1 MNDHDEIIKQLHELA
16 DWIEKNNGLQCMS
29 VPRKAAYLIAALQ
42 EGFATIDRTTSEKN
56 IITSPEKNM
65 PSNRFNDGK
74 CSPDGHFWAGSMS
87 LNETDASGY
96 LYSIDATHQIH
107 QHEKELTISNG
118 LCWSLDKKYFYFI
131 DTPTLQ
137 VVRYNYIDGNILHK
151 TSIIKIDAVKDGY
164 PDGMTMQDY
173 VDWLFLFKDNPE
185 LLNLEHYINY
195 DKLIN
200 NVEIKYEKDRT
211 PPPSKKLTP
220 LNSENYFTQMYSEP
234 PTMVQSDFRRVEGE
248 VRVSTNQGSI
258 TNGLLPYNF
267 EKYGDFKQNFDVLGQ
282 NGKIYNEKMAD
293 KTDPYFLGAMV
304 GPNWNVSKKNLG

>member
-1 MNDHDEIIKQLHELA
+1 MKFYQFMVFLFFFIFLFCFYGNRIYTK
-16 DWIEKNNGLQCMS
+16 MT
-29 VPRKAAYLIAALQ
+29 VPYVVNKTVINK
-42 EGFATIDRTTSEKN
+42 EDTDMVIPSEKYVEHFEGKDDRPTN
-56 IITSPEKNM
+56 KDFPVPVDKDDKKELLEKALYSNTM
-65 PSNRFNDGK
+65 PDFQTKNFLHLTPDPDKIKFEEQDKIYINPFHPKDSDNVFKPKKNYQ
-74 CSPDGHFWAGSMS
+74 SPDKM
-87 LNETDASGY
+87 
-96 LYSIDATHQIH
+96 
-107 QHEKELTISNG
+107 
-118 LCWSLDKKYFYFI
+118 
-131 DTPTLQ
+131 TP
-137 VVRYNYIDGNILHK
+137 VERNAYK
-151 TSIIKIDAVKDGY
+151 FGY

-220 LNSENYFTQMYSEP
+220 LNSENYFTQMYSDP
-234 PTMVQSDFRRVEGE
+234 PTMVQSDLRRVEGE
-248 VRVSTNQGSI
+248 IRVSTNQGSI

-282 NGKIYNEKMAD
+282 SGKIYNEKMAD

>member
-1 MNDHDEIIKQLHELA
+1 MKFYQFMVFLFFFIFLFCFYGNRIYTKMTVPYVVNKTVINKEDTDMIIPSETYVEHFEGKDDRPTVDKDFPVPIDKDDKKELLEKALYSNTMPDFQTKNFLHLTPSDPDKIKFDDQDKIYINPFHPKES
-16 DWIEKNNGLQCMS
+16 EHVFKPKKNYQ
-29 VPRKAAYLIAALQ
+29 
-42 EGFATIDRTTSEKN
+42 
-56 IITSPEKNM
+56 SPEKMTTVERNAYK
-65 PSNRFNDGK
+65 F
-74 CSPDGHFWAGSMS
+74 
-87 LNETDASGY
+87 
-96 LYSIDATHQIH
+96 
-107 QHEKELTISNG
+107 
-118 LCWSLDKKYFYFI
+118 
-131 DTPTLQ
+131 
-137 VVRYNYIDGNILHK
+137 
-151 TSIIKIDAVKDGY
+151 GY

-282 NGKIYNEKMAD
+282 SGKIYNEKMAD

>member
-1 MNDHDEIIKQLHELA
+1 MKFYQFMVFLFFFIFLFCFYGNRIYTKMTVPYVINKTVINKEDTDMVIHENFEGKDDRQMNKDFPIPINKDDKKELL
-16 DWIEKNNGLQCMS
+16 EK
-29 VPRKAAYLIAALQ
+29 A
-42 EGFATIDRTTSEKN
+42 
-56 IITSPEKNM
+56 
-65 PSNRFNDGK
+65 
-74 CSPDGHFWAGSMS
+74 
-87 LNETDASGY
+87 
-96 LYSIDATHQIH
+96 LYSNTMPDFQTKDYLHLTPSDPDKIKFEEQDKIYINPFHP
-107 QHEKELTISNG
+107 KESENVFKP
-118 LCWSLDKKYFYFI
+118 KKNYQSPQKM
-131 DTPTLQ
+131 TP
-137 VVRYNYIDGNILHK
+137 VERNAY
-151 TSIIKIDAVKDGY
+151 KIGY

-200 NVEIKYEKDRT
+200 NTEIKYEKDRT

-282 NGKIYNEKMAD
+282 SGKIYNEKMAD

-304 GPNWNVSKKNLG
+304 GPNWNVSKTNLG

>member
-1 MNDHDEIIKQLHELA
+1 MKFYQFMVFLFFFIFLFCFYGNRIYTKMTVPYVVNKTVINKEDTDMIIPSETYVEHFEGKDDRPTVDKDFPVPIDKDDKKELLEKALYSNTMPDFQTKNFLHLTPSDPDKIKFE
-16 DWIEKNNGLQCMS
+16 DQDKIYINPFHPKESEHVFKPKKNYQ
-29 VPRKAAYLIAALQ
+29 
-42 EGFATIDRTTSEKN
+42 
-56 IITSPEKNM
+56 SPEKM
-65 PSNRFNDGK
+65 
-74 CSPDGHFWAGSMS
+74 
-87 LNETDASGY
+87 
-96 LYSIDATHQIH
+96 
-107 QHEKELTISNG
+107 TIVERNAY
-118 LCWSLDKKYFYFI
+118 KF
-131 DTPTLQ
+131 
-137 VVRYNYIDGNILHK
+137 
-151 TSIIKIDAVKDGY
+151 GY

-234 PTMVQSDFRRVEGE
+234 PTMVQSDLRRVEGE

-282 NGKIYNEKMAD
+282 SGKIYNEKMAD

-304 GPNWNVSKKNLG
+304 GPNWNVSKTNLG

>member
-1 MNDHDEIIKQLHELA
+1 MKFYQFMVFLFFFIFLFCFYGNQIYTK
-16 DWIEKNNGLQCMS
+16 MT
-29 VPRKAAYLIAALQ
+29 VPYVINKTVINK
-42 EGFATIDRTTSEKN
+42 EDTDMVIPSEKYVEHFEGKDDRPTVDKDFPVPIDKDDKKELLEKALYSN
-56 IITSPEKNM
+56 TMPDFQTKNFLYLTPSDPDKIKFDNQDKIYINPFHPKESENLFKPKKNYQSPEKMTTVERNAYK
-65 PSNRFNDGK
+65 F
-74 CSPDGHFWAGSMS
+74 
-87 LNETDASGY
+87 
-96 LYSIDATHQIH
+96 
-107 QHEKELTISNG
+107 
-118 LCWSLDKKYFYFI
+118 
-131 DTPTLQ
+131 
-137 VVRYNYIDGNILHK
+137 
-151 TSIIKIDAVKDGY
+151 GY
-164 PDGMTMQDY
+164 PNGMTMQDY

-200 NVEIKYEKDRT
+200 NTEIKYEKDRT

-220 LNSENYFTQMYSEP
+220 LNSENYFTQMYSNP

-293 KTDPYFLGAMV
+293 KTDPYFLGAMI
-304 GPNWNVSKKNLG
+304 GPNWNVSKTNLG

>member
-1 MNDHDEIIKQLHELA
+1 MTVPYVINKTVINKEDTDMVIHENFEGKDDRQMNKDFPIPINKDDKKELLEKALYSNTMPDFQTKDYLHLTPSDPDKIKFEEQDKIYINPFHPKES
-16 DWIEKNNGLQCMS
+16 ENVFKPKKNYQ
-29 VPRKAAYLIAALQ
+29 R
-42 EGFATIDRTTSEKN
+42 SEK
-56 IITSPEKNM
+56 M
-65 PSNRFNDGK
+65 
-74 CSPDGHFWAGSMS
+74 
-87 LNETDASGY
+87 
-96 LYSIDATHQIH
+96 
-107 QHEKELTISNG
+107 
-118 LCWSLDKKYFYFI
+118 
-131 DTPTLQ
+131 TP
-137 VVRYNYIDGNILHK
+137 VERNAYK
-151 TSIIKIDAVKDGY
+151 FGY

-200 NVEIKYEKDRT
+200 NTEIKYEKDRT

-282 NGKIYNEKMAD
+282 SGKIYNEKMAD

-304 GPNWNVSKKNLG
+304 GPNWNVSKTNLG

>member
-1 MNDHDEIIKQLHELA
+1 MKFYQFMVFLFFFIFLFCFYGNRIYTKMTVPYVINKTVINKEDTDMVIHENFEGKDDRQMNKDFPIPINKDDKKELL
-16 DWIEKNNGLQCMS
+16 EK
-29 VPRKAAYLIAALQ
+29 A
-42 EGFATIDRTTSEKN
+42 
-56 IITSPEKNM
+56 
-65 PSNRFNDGK
+65 
-74 CSPDGHFWAGSMS
+74 
-87 LNETDASGY
+87 
-96 LYSIDATHQIH
+96 LYSNTMPDFQTKDYLHLTPSDPDKIKFEEQDKIYINPFHP
-107 QHEKELTISNG
+107 KESENVFKP
-118 LCWSLDKKYFYFI
+118 KKNYQSPQKM
-131 DTPTLQ
+131 TP
-137 VVRYNYIDGNILHK
+137 VERNAYK
-151 TSIIKIDAVKDGY
+151 FGY

-200 NVEIKYEKDRT
+200 NTEIKYEKDRT

-282 NGKIYNEKMAD
+282 SGKIYNEKMAD

-304 GPNWNVSKKNLG
+304 GPNWNVSKTNLG

>member
-1 MNDHDEIIKQLHELA
+1 MKFYQFMVFLFFFIFLFCFYGNRIYTK
-16 DWIEKNNGLQCMS
+16 MT
-29 VPRKAAYLIAALQ
+29 VPYVVHKTFINK
-42 EGFATIDRTTSEKN
+42 EDTDMVIPSEKQVEQVEHFESKN
-56 IITSPEKNM
+56 IDFPVPINKDDKKE
-65 PSNRFNDGK
+65 
-74 CSPDGHFWAGSMS
+74 
-87 LNETDASGY
+87 LLETT
-96 LYSIDATHQIH
+96 LYSNTMPNFQTKDFLY
-107 QHEKELTISNG
+107 LTPDPSE
-118 LCWSLDKKYFYFI
+118 SQDKIYINPFHPKDSENVFK
-131 DTPTLQ
+131 PKK
-137 VVRYNYIDGNILHK
+137 NYQSPNK
-151 TSIIKIDAVKDGY
+151 MTTVERNAYKFGY

-200 NVEIKYEKDRT
+200 NTEIKYEKDRN

-220 LNSENYFTQMYSEP
+220 LNSENYFTQMYSNP

-267 EKYGDFKQNFDVLGQ
+267 EQYGDFKQNFDVLGQ
-282 NGKIYNEKMAD
+282 SGKIYNEKMAD

-304 GPNWNVSKKNLG
+304 GPNWNVSKTNLG

>member
-1 MNDHDEIIKQLHELA
+1 MKFYQFMVFLFFFIFLFCFYGNRIYTKMTVPYVINKTVINKEDTDMVIHENFEGKDDRQMNKDFPIPINKDDKKELL
-16 DWIEKNNGLQCMS
+16 EK
-29 VPRKAAYLIAALQ
+29 A
-42 EGFATIDRTTSEKN
+42 
-56 IITSPEKNM
+56 
-65 PSNRFNDGK
+65 
-74 CSPDGHFWAGSMS
+74 
-87 LNETDASGY
+87 
-96 LYSIDATHQIH
+96 LYSNTMPDFQTKDFLHLTPSDPDKIKFEEQDKIYINPFHP
-107 QHEKELTISNG
+107 KESENVFKP
-118 LCWSLDKKYFYFI
+118 KKNYQSPQKM
-131 DTPTLQ
+131 TP
-137 VVRYNYIDGNILHK
+137 VERNAYK
-151 TSIIKIDAVKDGY
+151 FGY

-200 NVEIKYEKDRT
+200 NTEIKYEKDRT

-282 NGKIYNEKMAD
+282 SGKIYNEKMAD

-304 GPNWNVSKKNLG
+304 GPNWNVSKTNLG

>member
-1 MNDHDEIIKQLHELA
+1 MNKDFPIPINKDDKKELL
-16 DWIEKNNGLQCMS
+16 EK
-29 VPRKAAYLIAALQ
+29 A
-42 EGFATIDRTTSEKN
+42 
-56 IITSPEKNM
+56 
-65 PSNRFNDGK
+65 
-74 CSPDGHFWAGSMS
+74 
-87 LNETDASGY
+87 
-96 LYSIDATHQIH
+96 LYSNTMPDFQTKDFLHLTPSDPDKIKFEEQDKIYINPFHP
-107 QHEKELTISNG
+107 KESENVFKP
-118 LCWSLDKKYFYFI
+118 KKNYQSPQKM
-131 DTPTLQ
+131 TP
-137 VVRYNYIDGNILHK
+137 VERNAYK
-151 TSIIKIDAVKDGY
+151 FGY

-200 NVEIKYEKDRT
+200 NTEIKYEKDRT

-282 NGKIYNEKMAD
+282 SGKIYNEKMAD

-304 GPNWNVSKKNLG
+304 GPNWNVSKTNLG

>member
-1 MNDHDEIIKQLHELA
+1 MKFYQFMVFLFFFIFLFCFYGNRIYTK
-16 DWIEKNNGLQCMS
+16 MT
-29 VPRKAAYLIAALQ
+29 VPYVVNKTMINK
-42 EGFATIDRTTSEKN
+42 EDTDMVIPSEKYVEHFEGKDDRSTTN
-56 IITSPEKNM
+56 KDFPVPIDKDDKKELLEKALYSNTMPDFQTKNFLHLTPDPDKIKFEEQDKIYINPFHPKESEHVFKPKKNYQSPEKMTTVERNAYK
-65 PSNRFNDGK
+65 F
-74 CSPDGHFWAGSMS
+74 
-87 LNETDASGY
+87 
-96 LYSIDATHQIH
+96 
-107 QHEKELTISNG
+107 
-118 LCWSLDKKYFYFI
+118 
-131 DTPTLQ
+131 
-137 VVRYNYIDGNILHK
+137 
-151 TSIIKIDAVKDGY
+151 GY

-195 DKLIN
+195 EKLIN

-234 PTMVQSDFRRVEGE
+234 PTMVQSDLRRVEGE

-267 EKYGDFKQNFDVLGQ
+267 EKYGDFKHNFDVLGQ
-282 NGKIYNEKMAD
+282 SGKIYNEKMAD

>member
-1 MNDHDEIIKQLHELA
+1 MKFYQFMVFLFFFIFLFCFYGNRIYTKMTVPYVINKTVINKEDTDMVIHENFEGKDDRQMNKDFPIPINKDDKKELLEKALYSNTMPDFQTKDYLHLTPSDPDKIKFEEQDKIYINPFHPKES
-16 DWIEKNNGLQCMS
+16 ENVFKPKKNYQ
-29 VPRKAAYLIAALQ
+29 R
-42 EGFATIDRTTSEKN
+42 
-56 IITSPEKNM
+56 PEKM
-65 PSNRFNDGK
+65 
-74 CSPDGHFWAGSMS
+74 
-87 LNETDASGY
+87 
-96 LYSIDATHQIH
+96 
-107 QHEKELTISNG
+107 
-118 LCWSLDKKYFYFI
+118 
-131 DTPTLQ
+131 TP
-137 VVRYNYIDGNILHK
+137 VERNAYK
-151 TSIIKIDAVKDGY
+151 FGY

-200 NVEIKYEKDRT
+200 NTEIKYEKDRT

-282 NGKIYNEKMAD
+282 SGKIYNEKMAD

-304 GPNWNVSKKNLG
+304 GPNWNVSKTNLG

>member
-1 MNDHDEIIKQLHELA
+1 MKFYQFMVFLFFFIFLFCFYGNRIYTKMTVPYVVHKTVINKEDTDMVIHENFEGKDDRLIINKDFPVPINKDDKKELLEKALYSNTMPDFQTNNFLHLTPSDPDKIKFE
-16 DWIEKNNGLQCMS
+16 DQDKIYINPFHPKESEHVFKPKKNYQ
-29 VPRKAAYLIAALQ
+29 
-42 EGFATIDRTTSEKN
+42 
-56 IITSPEKNM
+56 SPEKMTTVERNAYK
-65 PSNRFNDGK
+65 F
-74 CSPDGHFWAGSMS
+74 
-87 LNETDASGY
+87 
-96 LYSIDATHQIH
+96 
-107 QHEKELTISNG
+107 
-118 LCWSLDKKYFYFI
+118 
-131 DTPTLQ
+131 
-137 VVRYNYIDGNILHK
+137 
-151 TSIIKIDAVKDGY
+151 GY

-200 NVEIKYEKDRT
+200 NTEIKYEKDRT

-267 EKYGDFKQNFDVLGQ
+267 GQYGDFKQNFDVLGQ
-282 NGKIYNEKMAD
+282 SGKIYNEKMAD

-304 GPNWNVSKKNLG
+304 GPNWNVSKTNLG

>member
-1 MNDHDEIIKQLHELA
+1 MKFYQFMVFLFFFIFLFCFYGNRIYTK
-16 DWIEKNNGLQCMS
+16 MT
-29 VPRKAAYLIAALQ
+29 VPYVVNKTVINK
-42 EGFATIDRTTSEKN
+42 EDTDMVIPSEKYVEHFEGKDDRPTIN
-56 IITSPEKNM
+56 KDFPVPIDKDDKKELLEKALYSNTMPDFQTKNFLHLTPPDPDKIKFDDQDKIYINPFHPKESENVFKPKKNYQSPEKM
-65 PSNRFNDGK
+65 
-74 CSPDGHFWAGSMS
+74 
-87 LNETDASGY
+87 
-96 LYSIDATHQIH
+96 
-107 QHEKELTISNG
+107 
-118 LCWSLDKKYFYFI
+118 
-131 DTPTLQ
+131 TPIE
-137 VVRYNYIDGNILHK
+137 RNAYK
-151 TSIIKIDAVKDGY
+151 FGY

-234 PTMVQSDFRRVEGE
+234 PTMVQSDLRRVEGE

-282 NGKIYNEKMAD
+282 SGKIYNEKMAD